1 MNDSETPFA
10 AYHDR
15 VIALSGVF
23 QALALVQQIARTGT
37 VDTRP
42 FGICIDSILRLDS
55 PDSTAVFSELIEV
68 RLGLKTLV
76 TQLDS
81 TEQSDIELARYW
93 QGVLALE
100 KKLSKN
106 TEMLAHIASTI
117 GMWTDKIGTPH
128 QRSDDVTAALGE
140 LYRETLSTL
149 TPRIMVSGEPL
160 HLNDPVTAEC
170 IRSLLLA
177 AIRSTILWRQVGGT
191 RVGLVFSRS
200 QLLGAGETLLSQ
212 LNGDTVH

>member
-1 MNDSETPFA
+1 MNDSDTPFA

-15 VIALSGVF
+15 IIALSGVF

-42 FGICIDSILRLDS
+42 FSICIDSILRLDA
-55 PDSTAVFSELIEV
+55 PDTTAVFGELIEIQ
-68 RLGLKTLV
+68 LGLKTLV

-81 TEQSDIELARYW
+81 TKQSDIELARYW

-106 TEMLAHIASTI
+106 SEMLAHMSRII
-117 GMWTDKIGTPH
+117 GDWAGEVGTPH
-128 QRSDDVTAALGE
+128 QRSDDVTAALGG

-160 HLNDPVTAEC
+160 HLNDPLTAEC

-177 AIRSTILWRQVGGT
+177 AIRSTILWRQMGGT
-191 RVGLVFSRS
+191 RVGLMFSRS

-212 LNGDTVH
+212 LNGETLH